1 MIAQNIKKQI
11 VKETRLFDVIIYLWE
26 IIFVKLYEKH
36 KCIQNVI
43 EIIFKFYDIC
53 SIIEPCDFI

>member
-11 VKETRLFDVIIYLWE
+11 VKETRLFDVIIYLCE

-36 KCIQNVI
+36 KSIQNMI
-43 EIIFKFYDIC
+43 EIIFNFYDNC